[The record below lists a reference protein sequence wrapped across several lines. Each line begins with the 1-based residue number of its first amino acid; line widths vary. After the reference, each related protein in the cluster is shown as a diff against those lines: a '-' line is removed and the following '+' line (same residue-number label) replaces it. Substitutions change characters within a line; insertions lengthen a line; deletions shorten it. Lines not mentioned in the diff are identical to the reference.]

1 MAMSTAANML
11 RQYNQKDKKEAIGQQ
26 ADGTKRGLASWSYT
40 NPYDALYDKYKN
52 NKNFNAQLW
61 HDAVSRGEQDNYLA
75 FLEKNKDTTLSN
87 EFYDPEY
94 YDYES
99 MMLELYLP
107 LADKENIEKRTR
119 NVFDQVNHKWVEEDI
134 GEMSDYDYLAQQ
146 LEEARTIR
154 NQEIQRQLDQDHK
167 DEQTFLHNVWTH
179 TAAVG
184 MEFGEGIISALAG
197 LGDLFGG
204 LGYASVRNVKDAIRG
219 ENIGDIGSWG
229 DHFIEYYG
237 KGLLASEKETLRAQL
252 DEYERTHTYFR
263 DVDGNITGWG
273 TYIASV
279 ANSIGMMVP
288 AIVANAA
295 TAGTAGTAMSAVQ
308 SAVGSSTF
316 YASIFSHNMY
326 ENATDASLVDT
337 PAWNKILNA
346 SAKTATE
353 AVIEYALGKVLGGT
367 IQNNML
373 GIKGKPAKA
382 LAEIGT
388 WTGAK
393 YIAKSALQEG
403 LEEFI
408 QDFSTSCIDEFM
420 GMWHE
425 GYAKRADGVN
435 IQTLI
440 DSFLAGVLSSLVLSG
455 TSIGVDSTR
464 SLLINH
470 KARKS
475 GKYEGYTVLPGD
487 MAIEKTV
494 ETPKL
499 KDGKPVLDKD
509 GNTIMEKKTEVVK
522 VRGWNRLYL
531 KSVLQDVRNTLEDL
545 RKGKRS
551 LGDNVKIAQEAYAAV
566 NALIQYYSGFDAT
579 RLKNCEKLLNRIIN
593 SSNTTTAE
601 EFAQA
606 RIERGVEPLRVSDQ
620 QAQTIKSADAG
631 LTSSLADKLTL
642 NFIEMTEGVGLRH
655 KEKVHTALKE
665 KEEELKENGVTKT
678 KGVKQK
684 KDKEKQDA
692 EIDEVLK
699 SLSAPAQ
706 QTLEEMAKNHD
717 FIVVTDGHYAVDLG
731 EIAFV
736 SEAWLENYSVDEIY
750 EFMTQIK
757 LIDTIKSMKAY
768 QPMLTDLLKFVRE
781 FTGKQDVNLN
791 HAIFEFLFNSN
802 IYQGFLLSNNGAR
815 VHEYKKFIFKIQE
828 FVYQVAHDS
837 PYVQQKF
844 GKSQMPSQ
852 KRINLVHKLYD
863 RIRNAWR
870 IPTLKAILNWGFDP
884 VEVGAYMNDKGGR
897 SAILTEDDMKLV
909 NEWQKHKERLAE
921 PLTGN
926 ITQAHVNLAEDIM
939 ASVSDPEILEAIRA
953 GRRPNASIHER
964 LQSVV
969 LLDLIEHYADPTPR
983 ADTLRYNVRQRADKI
998 IEYIEGLFNNKDFLL
1013 FNAIDDLYREY
1024 EKHRRDEKSNTS
1036 RVTFEAFLGD
1046 LTREIGDERVDFL
1059 AKAKN
1064 EKEFLLRFD
1073 ALVESMVRDV
1083 PSYEKYAQFRDDAAR
1098 FNKIKYYYT
1107 SENYHKLSTFKKIHV
1122 IKNIALDI
1130 YDRKNA
1136 MPLPPIVPAV
1146 DIPLNEPENIQYV
1159 ADCIQRFTERYG
1171 VHPFELAEDYSLTE
1185 LSSSTRE
1192 KIEEACEVFGI
1203 SSDRLDI
1210 FVVTELQRMLGN
1222 KYFVLSLDIDN
1233 DDETS
1238 SKIIRICKRLDGTH
1252 FFSAEEM
1259 SMFANDFNP
1268 LVKEVVTSKSNAL
1281 QDPFWQNIR
1290 ENVEAA
1296 AQHHNIQ
1303 DDKHRDLI
1311 EYVIKILENKKS
1323 AWETR
1328 IDSGEVF
1335 SMHPSDDTDLNA
1347 FSDLGRRDK
1356 IHDSISDFL
1365 TEIWLCCDFAAN
1377 DHICTLG
1384 DVMNFDSIIDK
1395 DLRRYLSNIK
1405 LRIEYI
1411 DGEGGH
1417 FDGPANEVVLGY
1429 ADDIRNTLVHET
1441 NHAIQY
1447 YFKLP
1452 SGGNPSMYSRNKELY
1467 EYLSEHYPVALQ
1479 YISSHG
1485 YPEHVDYSDIF
1496 SIFEEDAY
1504 QILAYYLTTGEIM
1517 ARAGTNTSPVHGI
1530 DVQDLAYTMPD
1541 GTYIS
1546 GFNFYTSKSPSM
1558 TPAMADAMSKVYFE
1572 DTMKLLLAKQE
1583 ADVFGYTENDYTRNR
1598 FHTRARNTNK
1608 YEVLYGITDPSL
1620 KLSIISYGISVNDI
1634 IQNPQEFLS
1643 QEVLATLN
1651 GNYSEG
1657 NVYYRLKEYIEK
1669 HFEGASLDRDS
1680 RTHEIIIVDDNA
1692 FDDTLKVDLLA
1703 EATNYDSASLFDKY
1717 HGKEGVP
1724 ISTFYNVQELKRLGI
1739 DPNIKVVIDPS
1750 VKSEAIR
1757 DKARPLGE
1765 IHIGINENTSNAT
1778 FIDRLNHE
1786 FRHLLQL
1793 YNNLET
1799 GFTPNF
1805 EATPELIADIKK
1817 HVPQLFTDKD
1827 LRFWAKKRAEIS
1839 GRTVD
1844 EVIAQMFVYMHTG
1857 GELNAYSFSNLQLG
1871 TKPIY
1876 ATYEAG
1882 KPTIFMPWYDAK
1894 TGEGKHKT
1902 KYLSMRSDDLS
1913 GKRLKSDKVKLPEV
1927 EKKQKTFKVGNVE
1940 LPVDERVK
1948 DTRPRYFSATK
1959 ARGTNLYYYV
1969 KAGKIDQLDPRMQ
1982 DFVIATTG
1990 HLDKLPKELRHNIE
2004 QGLLTRN
2011 MLIGWFNRTDRKN
2024 INEFTFNLMNKHIFK
2039 NDYIRTIDQLDDV
2052 LSVSPEFYYG
2062 LAIVL
2067 RKKSHASLESMI
2079 RQNDVDTLMTL
2090 ISKVESTSLLEE
2102 IMKASEKYY
2111 NVVLPTGHVSERV
2124 TPDEKF
2130 LRSMRSRAML
2140 NFNGSIAGA
2149 FRMSKSFK
2157 EALSIDEYMKQ
2168 IKIYSGD
2175 KTIKGKE
2182 NDIGTVFDAIASDRS
2197 IAQDI
2202 NARQVGNDIDAAYEL
2217 MEEDKDVFIDQ
2228 LSNDAYRAGLNDY
2241 IDKLPKLSDDAK
2253 DLMKKTLANDKWRK
2267 EDNEL
2272 LWKVERGV
2280 ELTPAQQSKLK
2291 RYNYYDR
2298 HIRKLQDEVR
2308 KKLESLSIAELKARA
2323 AIHLTCTTTGVPIDP
2338 ALFDPDNNF
2347 AHVLSPDEK
2356 RDTDVET
2363 RRDVILNRERT
2374 VGRIK
2379 DAGKAIGRYIREGV
2393 ITMDDLPDDLKDLFE
2408 LVKVKEPGTQRVIKE
2423 WRINQ
2428 ELYSVG
2434 KGRKALPGNEDKT
2447 LKRYQKRNFN
2457 VAEDTNELYHHDIS
2471 ELINIDDKLFQFKE
2485 KIKDKA
2491 RELAVAKKAAEK
2503 EIAQLKRQN
2512 EQQRR
2517 KLDKLQK
2524 ENEELHSTDFR
2535 VNRRTSKKE
2544 KLTSNP
2550 VSDTPNLFS
2559 IISPI
2564 EMPEKLRNLYD
2575 TSFTDFA
2582 DTKVQFVSKDKE
2594 GKYYD
2599 KSQMKPKEF
2608 DSLVQHEK
2616 SNYDKFYQANLT
2628 ALSELSRQDVFD
2640 IIEFIEKGAITADGP
2655 MGKLSAFEIYLLG
2668 FFVEGARDNMFGWNF
2683 SDAELKH
2690 VEKLLENKA
2699 SEAGMALRAVKDI
2712 GAIIDPLK
2720 KFIEMQFAE
2729 WETLDPEKTTTESP
2743 EVVQARRD
2751 ELIKLIRAGK
2761 NNEENG
2767 RAAIKALDEA
2777 AKAEAEAR
2785 REKNGLDKRWSK
2797 AWVRSFF
2804 KRDKIMSLRM
2814 WSMLSGPAT
2823 WAKNY
2828 LSNVTTTGINSL
2840 SNIAAKMALG
2850 KRAYRADQ
2858 IDFSS
2863 VVVSEEVKNF
2873 VEQYVKNNPLFD
2885 QLYDVG
2891 SKYDP
2896 RSNKKGKD
2904 VGVENFISLVIA
2916 SYERQYAANY
2926 HLDGMQKSMFARFVG
2941 KAMSDSPFVKRAALK
2956 YYSKMLT
2963 VDAKSGKIDLNN
2975 GLESGALNLF
2985 ADAVVIAAQ
2994 DYMHKRSGIAM
3005 ALDMIRKEHPNLHE
3019 SIMFFFPF
3027 INSSMNWW
3035 VENFFK
3041 LTPIGLIGAIN
3052 KLNHLEAQIAKVD
3065 KQRAEGLQVPATRM
3079 TEYLIRRD
3087 IGKGIVGT
3095 SFLVLGIIGAII
3107 GALKIDDDDEKIVL
3121 SVGNVKVDVSDVF
3134 GSSSILVGAA
3144 LTQMFIKQ
3152 ADGEPAKFM
3161 DSLSYA
3167 TNVLLE
3173 GFFVTD
3179 FMSRYRFSDGA
3190 FGILMTAGED
3200 ALKSFVPQFVQFATA
3215 FTNNKAIKYSSG
3227 IKGALQ
3233 HYMNS
3238 WIPSQPFGNT
3248 VINPYT
3254 GEEELKYAI
3263 PIVSQFLQKGIFGG
3277 VKIFITDI
3285 DEGERLCREY
3295 GVNRE
3300 ELTGEITVNDEKVL
3314 LNKHDLNVKFGELNK
3329 TELAK
3334 IKSQKHKVEM
3344 PNGKYKTLPW
3354 DQLSDKQ
3361 KENVLNNV
3369 FRHNAQYAKIYIWTQ
3384 SGHKYYASTSV
3395 YRELKELGITQNV
3408 YKGDKGFVE

>member
-52 NKNFNAQLW
+52 NKNFNARLW

-75 FLEKNKDTTLSN
+75 FLEKNKDATLSD

-107 LADKENIEKRTR
+107 LADKENVEKRTR

-146 LEEARTIR
+146 LEEARTLKSA
-154 NQEIQRQLDQDHK
+154 QIQRQLEQDHK
-167 DEQTFLHNVWTH
+167 DEQSFLKNLWTH
-179 TAAVG
+179 TAATG
-184 MEFGEGIISALAG
+184 MEVGEGIISALAG
-197 LGDLFGG
+197 LGDVFGA
-204 LGYASVRNVKDAIRG
+204 LGYASARNIGDAIRG
-219 ENIGDIGSWG
+219 ENMDDTWSWG
-229 DHFIEYYG
+229 DYFVEYYG
-237 KGLLASEKETLRAQL
+237 KGLLASEKEVLRAQL

-273 TYIASV
+273 TYIAGV
-279 ANSIGMMVP
+279 ANSIGMMIP
-288 AIVANAA
+288 AIVINAL

-308 SAVGSSTF
+308 GVVGSGTF
-316 YASIFSHNMY
+316 YASIFSQNMY

-346 SAKTATE
+346 GTKTAVE
-353 AVIEYALGKVLGGT
+353 AVVEYALGKVLGGT

-373 GIKGKPAKA
+373 GIKGKSAKA

-393 YIAKSALQEG
+393 YMAKSALQEG

-420 GMWHE
+420 GMWQE

-435 IQTLI
+435 IQTLL
-440 DSFLAGVLSSLVLSG
+440 DSFFAGVLSSLVLSG

-475 GKYEGYTVLPGD
+475 GEYEGYKVLPGD
-487 MAIEKTV
+487 LAIEKTV
-494 ETPKL
+494 KTPKL

-509 GNTIMEKKTEVVK
+509 GNTIMEEKTEVVE
-522 VRGWNRLYL
+522 VRGWNKLYL

-566 NALIQYYSGFDAT
+566 NALTQYYSGFDAT
-579 RLKNCEKLLNRIIN
+579 RLKNCEELLNRIIN

-601 EFAQA
+601 EFAQV
-606 RIERGVEPLRVSDQ
+606 RRERGVEPLRVSDQ
-620 QAQTIKSADAG
+620 QAQAIRSADAG
-631 LTSSLADKLTL
+631 LSSSLADRLVL
-642 NFIEMTEGVGLRH
+642 DFVAMTEGVGLRN
-655 KEKVHTALKE
+655 KEKVHTALRE
-665 KEEELKENGVTKT
+665 KEDELKENGVTQA
-678 KGVKQK
+678 KGVKRK
-684 KDKEKQDA
+684 KDKEQEKLQESA
-692 EIDEVLK
+692 QEVLDI
-699 SLSAPAQ
+699 LSEPAKD
-706 QTLEEMAKNHD
+706 TLEEMAKDRD
-717 FIVVTDGHYAVDLG
+717 FIVVTDGHYAIDLG

-757 LIDTIKSMKAY
+757 LIDTIKSTKAY

-781 FTGKQDVNLN
+781 FTGKQEVNLN

-802 IYQGFLLSNNGAR
+802 IYQGFLLSNNGAK

-884 VEVGAYMNDKGGR
+884 VEVGAYMSSKSGR

-926 ITQAHVNLAEDIM
+926 ITQAHINLAEDLIALDRFTDEEIAIIRRGREKDATNDEKLM
-939 ASVSDPEILEAIRA
+939 SRMLLDLVDEYRIPRDISSQIAVLPPSAISHANDPATAQWIADKLKEFEVRYGISADQMISGVLSGMTNEQRRTLEEDMQIYGHDSVVTFVPAKLEDMLGPEYVTVIPYDKNFVTSTLSVSDFNETVNIDQQNLVSEKFEHFMTDALLIRDWLEYHRIGKRMTSAQYDELIEDFENLAAVLLSKNSEYRAHLPSRFARWLNDYNYYLKIGSSSEFIYNYIVNNKSVINEAIDTIIKHFGVVERTGLSEIRIA
-953 GRRPNASIHER
+953 KKIKADKFLPSYFLDADVSIRNSAIKNAVEQRIKDHYVHELFYWNNFFAAEYGMPKMSAISDAEFMADVASRSSLNELLNELEGDISINPFSGELLEGDALKER
-964 LQSVV
+964 DFLIKV
-969 LLDLIEHYADPTPR
+969 LENCEVIDGCHLTDLIDVSNFT
-983 ADTLRYNVRQRADKI
+983 DDFKSFCGTIQVRS
-998 IEYIEGLFNNKDFLL
+998 IEF
-1013 FNAIDDLYREY
+1013 
-1024 EKHRRDEKSNTS
+1024 SS
-1036 RVTFEAFLGD
+1036 RSTQG
-1046 LTREIGDERVDFL
+1046 
-1059 AKAKN
+1059 
-1064 EKEFLLRFD
+1064 
-1073 ALVESMVRDV
+1073 SYS
-1083 PSYEKYAQFRDDAAR
+1083 PSAR
-1098 FNKIKYYYT
+1098 LIT
-1107 SENYHKLSTFKKIHV
+1107 
-1122 IKNIALDI
+1122 
-1130 YDRKNA
+1130 
-1136 MPLPPIVPAV
+1136 
-1146 DIPLNEPENIQYV
+1146 
-1159 ADCIQRFTERYG
+1159 
-1171 VHPFELAEDYSLTE
+1171 
-1185 LSSSTRE
+1185 LSS
-1192 KIEEACEVFGI
+1192 
-1203 SSDRLDI
+1203 
-1210 FVVTELQRMLGN
+1210 N
-1222 KYFVLSLDIDN
+1222 
-1233 DDETS
+1233 
-1238 SKIIRICKRLDGTH
+1238 
-1252 FFSAEEM
+1252 
-1259 SMFANDFNP
+1259 
-1268 LVKEVVTSKSNAL
+1268 
-1281 QDPFWQNIR
+1281 
-1290 ENVEAA
+1290 
-1296 AQHHNIQ
+1296 
-1303 DDKHRDLI
+1303 
-1311 EYVIKILENKKS
+1311 
-1323 AWETR
+1323 
-1328 IDSGEVF
+1328 
-1335 SMHPSDDTDLNA
+1335 
-1347 FSDLGRRDK
+1347 
-1356 IHDSISDFL
+1356 
-1365 TEIWLCCDFAAN
+1365 
-1377 DHICTLG
+1377 
-1384 DVMNFDSIIDK
+1384 
-1395 DLRRYLSNIK
+1395 
-1405 LRIEYI
+1405 
-1411 DGEGGH
+1411 
-1417 FDGPANEVVLGY
+1417 
-1429 ADDIRNTLVHET
+1429 ADDIVGTLVHEF
-1441 NHAIQY
+1441 NHAIQHDY
-1447 YFKLP
+1447 NMSIGGSSEEFLGSSDLINYIIKNYRPLVDFFLRITLSP
-1452 SGGNPSMYSRNKELY
+1452 EITSTNFDDLSGQTIDA
-1467 EYLSEHYPVALQ
+1467 LSY
-1479 YISSHG
+1479 
-1485 YPEHVDYSDIF
+1485 
-1496 SIFEEDAY
+1496 
-1504 QILAYYLTTGEIM
+1504 LAYKMLEGEMHASESIHNTNAVGFRRVRKGSQEYYLAPDNKTYFRSWFNPNDFDENLSD
-1517 ARAGTNTSPVHGI
+1517 RAT
-1530 DVQDLAYTMPD
+1530 
-1541 GTYIS
+1541 
-1546 GFNFYTSKSPSM
+1546 SM
-1558 TPAMADAMSKVYFE
+1558 TPTMADAMSKVYFE

-1583 ADVFGYTENDYTRNR
+1583 ADMFGYTENDYTRNR
-1598 FHTRARNTNK
+1598 FHTRARHTNK

-1657 NVYYRLKEYIEK
+1657 NVYYRLKEYIEE

-1680 RTHEIIIVDDNA
+1680 RTHEVIIVDDNA

-1703 EATNYDSASLFDKY
+1703 EATNYDSASLFDQY
-1717 HGKEGVP
+1717 HGREGVP
-1724 ISTFYNVQELKRLGI
+1724 ISTFYNAQELKRLGI
-1739 DPNIKVVIDPS
+1739 DPNIKVIIDPS

-1805 EATPELIADIKK
+1805 EATPELIADIKA

-1844 EVIAQMFVYMHTG
+1844 EVIAQTFVYMHTG
-1857 GELNAYSFSNLQLG
+1857 GELNAYSFSNLRLG

-1927 EKKQKTFKVGNVE
+1927 KKKQKTLKVGNVE
-1940 LPVDERVK
+1940 LPIEERAK
-1948 DTRPRYFSATK
+1948 DTRSRYFSGKK

-2004 QGLLTRN
+2004 HGLLTRN

-2024 INEFTFNLMNKHIFK
+2024 INEFTFNLMNKYIFK

-2079 RQNDVDTLMTL
+2079 RQNDVDTFMTL
-2090 ISKVESTSLLEE
+2090 ISRVESTPLLEE
-2102 IMKASEKYY
+2102 VMKASEKYY
-2111 NVVLPTGHVSERV
+2111 NVVLPTGHVSEGV

-2157 EALSIDEYMKQ
+2157 EALSIDEYVKQ

-2175 KTIKGKE
+2175 KTVKGKE

-2197 IAQDI
+2197 VAQDT

-2217 MEEDKDVFIDQ
+2217 MEEDKDTFIDQ
-2228 LSNDAYRAGLNDY
+2228 LSNDAYRVGLNDY
-2241 IDKLPKLSDDAK
+2241 IDKLPKLKDYQK
-2253 DLMKKTLANDKWRK
+2253 DLMKKTLANDEWRK

-2272 LWKVERGV
+2272 QWKAKHGV

-2291 RYNYYDR
+2291 RYDYYDR
-2298 HIRKLQDEVR
+2298 HVEKLKDEVHKR
-2308 KKLESLSIAELKARA
+2308 LESLSIAELKARA
-2323 AIHLTCTTTGVPIDP
+2323 AIHLTCTTAGVPIDP

-2356 RDTDVET
+2356 RDVDIET
-2363 RRDVILNRERT
+2363 QRRDVILNRERT

-2379 DAGKAIGRYIREGV
+2379 DSGKAIGRYIREGV

-2428 ELYSVG
+2428 RLYSVG

-2457 VAEDTNELYHHDIS
+2457 VAEDTNELYRHDIS
-2471 ELINIDDKLFQFKE
+2471 ELISIDDKLFQFKE

-2491 RELAVAKKAAEK
+2491 RELVVAKKAAEK
-2503 EIAQLKRQN
+2503 EIMQLKRQN

-2535 VNRRTSKKE
+2535 VNKQKE

-2582 DTKVQFVSKDKE
+2582 DTKVQFVSKDKD
-2594 GKYYD
+2594 GRYYD

-2683 SDAELKH
+2683 SDAEIKH

-2699 SEAGMALRAVKDI
+2699 SEAGMALRAVKEI

-2743 EVVQARRD
+2743 EVVRERRD
-2751 ELIKLIRAGK
+2751 KLIELIRAGK
-2761 NNEENG
+2761 NNKENG
-2767 RAAIKALDEA
+2767 QAAIKALTEA
-2777 AKAEAEAR
+2777 AKVEAEAR
-2785 REKNGLDKRWSK
+2785 RKKNGLDKRWSK
-2797 AWVRSFF
+2797 AWVKSFF

-2828 LSNVTTTGINSL
+2828 LSNVTTTAINSL
-2840 SNIAAKMALG
+2840 SNIAAKMALS

-2863 VVVSEEVKNF
+2863 IVVSEEVKNF

-2896 RSNKKGKD
+2896 RDNKKGKD
-2904 VGVENFISLVIA
+2904 TGIENFISLVIA

-2926 HLDGMQKSMFARFVG
+2926 HLDGTQKSMFAKLVG
-2941 KAMSDSPFVKRAALK
+2941 KMMSDSAFVKRAALK

-2963 VDAKSGKIDLNN
+2963 LDVKSGKIDLSN
-2975 GLESGALNLF
+2975 GLESGTLNLF
-2985 ADAVVIAAQ
+2985 ADAVVLAAQ

-3005 ALDMIRKEHPNLHE
+3005 ALDMIRKEHPNLHG

-3035 VENFFK
+3035 AENFVK

-3065 KQRAEGLQVPATRM
+3065 EQRAEGLQVPATRM

-3095 SFLVLGIIGAII
+3095 SFLALGVIGAII
-3107 GALKIDDDDEKIVL
+3107 GALKIDEDDEKIVL
-3121 SVGNVKVDVSDVF
+3121 SVGDVKVDVSDVF

-3152 ADGEPAKFM
+3152 ADGKPAKFV

-3190 FGILMTAGED
+3190 FGILMTASED
-3200 ALKSFVPQFVQFATA
+3200 ALKSFVPQFVQFAMS
-3215 FTNNKAIKYSSG
+3215 FTNNKNIKYSSG

-3233 HYMNS
+3233 RYMNS
-3238 WIPSQPFGNT
+3238 WIPSQPFGST

-3295 GVNRE
+3295 SVNRE
-3300 ELTGEITVNDEKVL
+3300 ELTGEITVNDETEM
-3314 LNKHDLNVKFGELNK
+3314 LNKHDLNVKYGELNRAD
-3329 TELAK
+3329 LAK
-3334 IKSQKHKVEM
+3334 IKSQKHRVEM
-3344 PNGKYKTLPW
+3344 PNGTFKTLPW
-3354 DQLSDKQ
+3354 DKLSDKQ
-3361 KENVLNNV
+3361 RTNVLKNMFNK
-3369 FRHNAQYAKIYIWTQ
+3369 NAKYAKIYTWVQ
-3384 SGHKYYASTSV
+3384 SGHKYYGSSSDL
-3395 YRELKELGITQNV
+3395 RELRSLGVTKNV